1 MYERGVGAGPITNV
15 RKLGGRTQ
23 NIVLQFTQSGRDY
36 VLRRPRQPTRDGND
50 DTMRREARVLA
61 ALAGSAVPHPR
72 LIAACLDDHLL
83 GTAFYLMEPVD
94 GHNPVARAPDVSAQH
109 AFGMAMVD
117 ALLALAAID
126 VDDAGLGDL
135 GRRDRWLDRQAPRWT
150 RRLRTYLEMPG
161 YAPPAGSVTT
171 EIADW
176 LESHQPNTWRLGL
189 VHSDYNIGNVM
200 VQPSTGRLSAVV
212 DWELASTGDPLL
224 DFGQLLAAR
233 RSRPQV

>member
-1 MYERGVGAGPITNV
+1 MAITERARPPVDLDVLATWMYERGVGAGPITNV

-94 GHNPVARAPDVSAQH
+94 GHNPVARARRER
-109 AFGMAMVD
+109 
-117 ALLALAAID
+117 AACVRD
-126 VDDAGLGDL
+126 GD
-135 GRRDRWLDRQAPRWT
+135 GRRATRACGDRC
-150 RRLRTYLEMPG
+150 
-161 YAPPAGSVTT
+161 
-171 EIADW
+171 
-176 LESHQPNTWRLGL
+176 
-189 VHSDYNIGNVM
+189 
-200 VQPSTGRLSAVV
+200 GRCR
-212 DWELASTGDPLL
+212 
-224 DFGQLLAAR
+224 AR
-233 RSRPQV
+233 RPRTA

>member
-1 MYERGVGAGPITNV
+1 MAITERARPPVDLDVLATWMYERGVGAGPITNV

-83 GTAFYLMEPVD
+83 GTGFYLMDPVD

-135 GRRDRWLDRQAPRWT
+135 GRRDRW
-150 RRLRTYLEMPG
+150 
-161 YAPPAGSVTT
+161 
-171 EIADW
+171 
-176 LESHQPNTWRLGL
+176 
-189 VHSDYNIGNVM
+189 
-200 VQPSTGRLSAVV
+200 
-212 DWELASTGDPLL
+212 
-224 DFGQLLAAR
+224 
-233 RSRPQV
+233 